1 MEYPAALET
10 AASQLISRVE
20 SKEPAPDEFAF
31 PHVRIT
37 DAAFPADTE
46 AAIARARQFI
56 SDTDDRAIRTL
67 LNLACMTI
75 LEDVSYTRKDGQYL
89 RWDHRSGRALRTRV
103 NKGPILSFQHAL
115 GARLFE
121 MVQDVD
127 ILKQEY
133 GEFMQAR
140 VWSCCESCRMRD
152 LTW

>member
-1 MEYPAALET
+1 
-10 AASQLISRVE
+10 
-20 SKEPAPDEFAF
+20 
-31 PHVRIT
+31 
-37 DAAFPADTE
+37 
-46 AAIARARQFI
+46 
-56 SDTDDRAIRTL
+56 
-67 LNLACMTI
+67 MTI

-133 GEFMQAR
+133 GGGYPEFMTGSCLELLRELPDARFDMVITSPPYGSEVTLDTPAELRSYTMRAQVPGHGRGVRQMLAR
-140 VWSCCESCRMRD
+140 VPGNGDRVAE
-152 LTW
+152 LGP